1 MPGIIVKP
9 RARLFHG
16 HEWIYAAD
24 VLKLFGEPKPGQVI
38 TLKDGKDRPLGAA
51 IYNPKSQIVAR
62 RFSRRKQDLDVDFFR
77 RRLERA
83 WEYRKNLGETQG
95 LNLNLCR
102 VIWSE
107 ADGLPGV
114 VIDRYGDHF
123 VLQTLTLGMDLRK
136 EALVEALVA
145 VFQPKSVIE
154 RNDAPIRAAEG
165 MEVVTGVLH
174 GENPGAF
181 RLDTGRG
188 SFLVDLLGG
197 QKTGLY
203 LDQLDNYAAVAAF
216 ARGRRVLDAFCNQG
230 GFALA
235 CALAGAVSVTGIDAS
250 ESAVAAA
257 KDNAAASGV
266 ADRVKFEEANVF
278 GYLKEAERK
287 LHAGTAPD
295 DGEAP
300 EAPSAGAYDLIVL
313 DPPSFARNKGSVHD
327 ALRGYKEIHLR
338 ALKLLRPGGLLSTF
352 SCSHHITRGEFMHT
366 IIDASVDAKKTL
378 RLVKTHAQRPDHPV
392 LPAIPETEYLKGYT
406 FEVLGAF

>member
-24 VLKLFGEPKPGQVI
+24 VLKLFGEPQPAQVI
-38 TLKDGKDRPLGAA
+38 SLKDGKDRPLGSA

-83 WEYRKNLGETQG
+83 WEYRKNLATTQG
-95 LNLNLCR
+95 LNLDLCR
-102 VIWSE
+102 VVWSE

-123 VLQTLTLGMDLRK
+123 VLQTLTLGMDLAK
-136 EALVEALVA
+136 SALVEALVA
-145 VFQPKSVIE
+145 VFQPKSIVE

-165 MEVVTGVLH
+165 LTTVTGVLH

-188 SFLVDLLGG
+188 SFLVDLSSG

-216 ARGRRVLDAFCNQG
+216 AQGRRVLDAFCNQG

-235 CALAGAVSVTGIDAS
+235 CALAGAAAVTGIDSS
-250 ESAVAAA
+250 ESAIASARE
-257 KDNAAASGV
+257 NATASGV
-266 ADRVKFEEANVF
+266 SDRVRFEVANVF
-278 GYLKEAERK
+278 DFLKEAERR
-287 LHAGTAPD
+287 LHPGAGSD
-295 DGEAP
+295 DAEPGES
-300 EAPSAGAYDLIVL
+300 PSAGGYDLIVL

-352 SCSHHITRGEFMHT
+352 SCSHHISRGEFMHT
-366 IIDASVDAKKTL
+366 VIDASVDAKKTL
-378 RLVKTHAQRPDHPV
+378 RLVKTHTQRPDHPV